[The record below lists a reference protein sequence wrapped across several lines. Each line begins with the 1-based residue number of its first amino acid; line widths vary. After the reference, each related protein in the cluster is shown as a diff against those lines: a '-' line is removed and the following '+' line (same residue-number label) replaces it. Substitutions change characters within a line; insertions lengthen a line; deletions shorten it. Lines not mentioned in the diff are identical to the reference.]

1 MKILRVM
8 GLVLLIITLKFLVP
22 KIFMGLENTLL
33 VFFETIQTI
42 LAHGKS
48 SMTAG
53 LVLPSLP

>member
-1 MKILRVM
+1 M
-8 GLVLLIITLKFLVP
+8 GLGLLIITLKFLVP